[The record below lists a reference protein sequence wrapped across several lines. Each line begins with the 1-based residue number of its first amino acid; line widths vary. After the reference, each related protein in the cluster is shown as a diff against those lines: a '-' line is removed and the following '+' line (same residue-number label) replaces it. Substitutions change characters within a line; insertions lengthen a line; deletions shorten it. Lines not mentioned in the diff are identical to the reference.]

1 MYDLFNSNGTLI
13 NSNQGFTNYSFNN
26 LVPGNYYLNI
36 KNNSEGCK
44 TSVGFKVE
52 GPIKYYLS
60 QTAFGCGGG
69 CTNQAK
75 FNLTGGAPPQSI
87 LWGNGNTG
95 PTASGLCGGGW
106 TKVTL
111 VDNSGNCTMT
121 DSIFIT
127 SLPGPQVAFQFN
139 KTYYCSSDSV
149 AILSDF
155 PGTGG
160 GNFSLAFT
168 TGGVNFSDVNSFNGE
183 VNLLNV
189 TSSGFA
195 VIKYEVNTPC
205 NAIFLDTIYYSPSM
219 GPVTLTT
226 YHDRS
231 LCYGDPDP
239 LFYNSQTS
247 NKIIWY
253 DEFGNFLGNQFPGNS
268 FDPFL
273 GSSPFPGTYYFHVTQ
288 SDTNSTTCESYPKQV
303 RVDVFDKPVVFAGED
318 ISVCPGFG
326 VQLHASGA
334 DNYNWQPAIFLDD
347 QNSQTPIASIDNT
360 TLFYLKGTSNLTGCS
375 SFDSV
380 MVYIDSLSG
389 CGLVIYNG
397 FTPNADGHNDFWFI
411 DGISDDSKNRV
422 TIFNRWGE
430 RVWEVFNYDNHN
442 NKWDGQNYKG
452 EYLPDGTYYYLINYK
467 GDQLK
472 GWVELT
478 R

>member
-1 MYDLFNSNGTLI
+1 
-13 NSNQGFTNYSFNN
+13 
-26 LVPGNYYLNI
+26 
-36 KNNSEGCK
+36 
-44 TSVGFKVE
+44 
-52 GPIKYYLS
+52 
-60 QTAFGCGGG
+60 
-69 CTNQAK
+69 
-75 FNLTGGAPPQSI
+75 
-87 LWGNGNTG
+87 
-95 PTASGLCGGGW
+95 
-106 TKVTL
+106 
-111 VDNSGNCTMT
+111 
-121 DSIFIT
+121 
-127 SLPGPQVAFQFN
+127 
-139 KTYYCSSDSV
+139 
-149 AILSDF
+149 
-155 PGTGG
+155 
-160 GNFSLAFT
+160 
-168 TGGVNFSDVNSFNGE
+168 
-183 VNLLNV
+183 
-189 TSSGFA
+189 
-195 VIKYEVNTPC
+195 
-205 NAIFLDTIYYSPSM
+205 M

-397 FTPNADGHNDFWFI
+397 FTPNGDGHNDFWFI